1 MLPARSFLPM
11 PPAAIFL
18 SAAKE
23 IWKRTPP
30 KTDGFWISSCSPAA
44 TAQKDPQRIA
54 PASILAAADV
64 ARRGHRRAHRFRRS
78 SNRARAADSGTCRC
92 APLGRETYFYNDKPA
107 HLRAERGS
115 GSDKR
120 AANDSLYGVL
130 HRFGSRVVHG
140 HVFQHT
146 PAAQEVLKP
155 AVLSSIF
162 GHFW

>member
-1 MLPARSFLPM
+1 MLPARSFLFM

-54 PASILAAADV
+54 PASILAAAYV
-64 ARRGHRRAHRFRRS
+64 AHRGQRRTHRFRRS

-92 APLGRETYFYNDKPA
+92 APLATKHIFTTINQRTSARNAGA
-107 HLRAERGS
+107 AAIRGPQTI
-115 GSDKR
+115 R
-120 AANDSLYGVL
+120 RTTICTVL
-130 HRFGSRVVHG
+130 GLAWYTATFSS
-140 HVFQHT
+140 T
-146 PAAQEVLKP
+146 PQPRRK
-155 AVLSSIF
+155 S
-162 GHFW
+162 